1 MEVRRF
7 KRSVVLPIAALLV
20 TMTACG
26 PANITYLPLPED
38 FGGEGW
44 EDDTLRQ
51 LVVITEPAEDSY
63 VVFFNGTDL
72 PDLIFDPETTRE
84 LYITPPVDH
93 LPWPTTEGRF
103 ELALLCCCVLE
114 RCIEKRSSAYN
125 LKADSRGP
133 WIRDSLRDFRDRT
146 CDPPCECPYFPTTWS
161 PIRC

>member
-72 PDLIFDPETTRE
+72 PELIFDPETTRE

-103 ELALLCCCVLE
+103 EAAIICG
-114 RCIEKRSSAYN
+114 CIPESCET
-125 LKADSRGP
+125 LKYTVTAKPGGYWSTSDMLTVEDQTCGNKTKEFACPCLPTAPRARG
-133 WIRDSLRDFRDRT
+133 
-146 CDPPCECPYFPTTWS
+146 C
-161 PIRC
+161 

>member
-20 TMTACG
+20 NMMACG

-72 PDLIFDPETTRE
+72 PDLIFDRETTRE
-84 LYITPPVDH
+84 LYITPRVDH

-103 ELALLCCCVLE
+103 ELALLCCCVLD
-114 RCIEKRSSAYN
+114 RCI
-125 LKADSRGP
+125 
-133 WIRDSLRDFRDRT
+133 
-146 CDPPCECPYFPTTWS
+146 
-161 PIRC
+161 